1 MLWWTLGYTYLF
13 QFWFPRCVCRF
24 LKHSLECFFKTPFR
38 FLALPSPYEVKVNPL
53 KAQPLN
59 GTTTMF
65 LSILKSFCTFN
76 LYHVFYLKKVF
87 LWYCPLFMLSSCLSI
102 CSFNMIWCIKKI
114 FSALWRIPR
123 GTFFKGICLFVEIKV
138 TRYPVN

>member
-87 LWYCPLFMLSSCLSI
+87 LWYCPLFILSSYVSPFVHSTWFDASRKYFQL
-102 CSFNMIWCIKKI
+102 FEGFLEGH
-114 FSALWRIPR
+114 FSKAYVYL
-123 GTFFKGICLFVEIKV
+123 
-138 TRYPVN
+138 